1 MFDILGKLIRHRGFE
16 AGAQGIVIVRRLFP
30 GLPPFAAVI
39 EAWDA
44 WHPKQQA
51 IGEWDMLIVGQYAGK
66 PGYIMVIYESYQM
79 LAPVNAPGI
88 RAKLPVQGMGDL
100 KKIHTVKTG
109 INPLLTLIVCAAVKH
124 PFIYD
129 HIIVSK

>member
-1 MFDILGKLIRHRGFE
+1 MLDILGKLIRHRGFE

-79 LAPVNAPGI
+79 LAPGKCT
-88 RAKLPVQGMGDL
+88 RDQGQTAGAGNGRSQKD
-100 KKIHTVKTG
+100 
-109 INPLLTLIVCAAVKH
+109 
-124 PFIYD
+124 
-129 HIIVSK
+129 S